1 MFEYIYIYIYVG
13 LLLLKF
19 RIYVIYKSFFDK
31 KKMLIKF
38 LRIIIFIIYIINIQ
52 KIVIFSLK
60 IEEIIKIKY
69 W

>member
-1 MFEYIYIYIYVG
+1 MLYIN
-13 LLLLKF
+13 LFLT
-19 RIYVIYKSFFDK
+19 R
-31 KKMLIKF
+31 KMLIKF
-38 LRIIIFIIYIINIQ
+38 LRVIIFIIYIINIQ